1 MAHLDHSHHFT
12 QNPGDGSRPRRA
24 ETSAAGCRR
33 LFSAGILAVLLSCLP
48 HSGARADYISIAVVG
63 GQGLDF
69 HGLGRS
75 TTREAAESAAIA
87 ACQNPRCRL
96 VMTYGPGQCA
106 HIVTGTR
113 QIFWNTN
120 LFSARE
126 RKYVLAE
133 CQKVDSRCRV
143 LRSECLPE

>member
-1 MAHLDHSHHFT
+1 MTDVDRGYGSA
-12 QNPGDGSRPRRA
+12 QNLGHVPRPIGAKTWTAQYLSPSRLGFA
-24 ETSAAGCRR
+24 
-33 LFSAGILAVLLSCLP
+33 AVLLLCAP
-48 HSGARADYISIAVVG
+48 YTGARADYISIAVIG

-69 HGLGRS
+69 HGIGRS
-75 TTREAAESAAIA
+75 ETKESAKSA
-87 ACQNPRCRL
+87 AMAQCRNQRCKV

-120 LFSARE
+120 LFSPRE
-126 RKYVLAE
+126 KKYVLAD
-133 CQKVDSRCRV
+133 CGKVDSHCRV